1 MDQVKLEGMPD
12 PAVLR
17 LLVSDGQC
25 LVTFGRVA
33 GEWRA
38 RPLDEVYP
46 IMYID
51 AIRLRI
57 RDGGAVRMKAC
68 HIAIGA

>member
-1 MDQVKLEGMPD
+1 MSHETIANTTDAINE
-12 PAVLR
+12 
-17 LLVSDGQC
+17 
-25 LVTFGRVA
+25 VA
-33 GEWRA
+33 GDWRA
-38 RPLDEVYP
+38 KPLDEVYP
-46 IMYID
+46 IMTID

>member
-1 MDQVKLEGMPD
+1 M
-12 PAVLR
+12 
-17 LLVSDGQC
+17 
-25 LVTFGRVA
+25 A
-33 GEWRA
+33 GEA
-38 RPLDEVYP
+38 ADEVYP